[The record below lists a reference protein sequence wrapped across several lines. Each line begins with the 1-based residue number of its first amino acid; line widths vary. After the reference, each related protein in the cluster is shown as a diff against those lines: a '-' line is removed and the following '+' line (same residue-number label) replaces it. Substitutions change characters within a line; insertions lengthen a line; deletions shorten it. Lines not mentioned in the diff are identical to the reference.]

1 MAHSNKQFI
10 INLVIASLISLA
22 LVSFSMA
29 PAYLFLIKNN
39 WFMITIGF
47 VIYALEAWGLYWLYW
62 HTARVRHYQVATLKS
77 QVNIAQLG
85 TVIIAML
92 TMVVLIIVDLKLSAM
107 LNIPETSNSRSLAWM
122 LGEAPLPMIVSVVIF
137 SPICEEL
144 IFRGIFFSYALTNQY
159 NHRNYQMIAVV
170 INSLIFASVH
180 VDANWEP
187 WIYYTLMGGI
197 LGTTYLLA
205 KRDIRMNILVHMGTN
220 LAVFALAAMS

>member
-1 MAHSNKQFI
+1 MAHSNRQFI

-39 WFMITIGF
+39 WLMITIGF
-47 VIYALEAWGLYWLYW
+47 VIYVLEAWGLYWLYR
-62 HTARVRHYQVATLKS
+62 HTARVRHYQVATVKS
-77 QVNIAQLG
+77 RVNIAQLG
-85 TVIIAML
+85 AVIIAML
-92 TMVVLIIVDLKLSAM
+92 TMVVLI
-107 LNIPETSNSRSLAWM
+107 NSRSLAWM

-187 WIYYTLMGGI
+187 WIYYTLMGSI
-197 LGTTYLLA
+197 LGITYLLA

>member
-1 MAHSNKQFI
+1 
-10 INLVIASLISLA
+10 
-22 LVSFSMA
+22 
-29 PAYLFLIKNN
+29 
-39 WFMITIGF
+39 MITIGF
-47 VIYALEAWGLYWLYW
+47 VIYALEAWGLYWLYR

-77 QVNIAQLG
+77 RVNIAQLG

-159 NHRNYQMIAVV
+159 NHRNYQIIAVV

-205 KRDIRMNILVHMGTN
+205 KRDIRLNILVHMGTN

>member
-1 MAHSNKQFI
+1 MAHSNRQFI

-39 WFMITIGF
+39 WLMITIGF
-47 VIYALEAWGLYWLYW
+47 VIYVLEAWGLYWLYR
-62 HTARVRHYQVATLKS
+62 HTARVRHYQVATVKS
-77 QVNIAQLG
+77 RVNIAQLG
-85 TVIIAML
+85 AVIIAML

-144 IFRGIFFSYALTNQY
+144 IFRGIFFSYALTNQ
-159 NHRNYQMIAVV
+159 
-170 INSLIFASVH
+170 
-180 VDANWEP
+180 
-187 WIYYTLMGGI
+187 
-197 LGTTYLLA
+197 
-205 KRDIRMNILVHMGTN
+205 
-220 LAVFALAAMS
+220 

>member
-1 MAHSNKQFI
+1 
-10 INLVIASLISLA
+10 
-22 LVSFSMA
+22 
-29 PAYLFLIKNN
+29 
-39 WFMITIGF
+39 MI
-47 VIYALEAWGLYWLYW
+47 V
-62 HTARVRHYQVATLKS
+62 
-77 QVNIAQLG
+77 
-85 TVIIAML
+85 AML

-187 WIYYTLMGGI
+187 WIYYTLMGSI

-205 KRDIRMNILVHMGTN
+205 KRDIRLNILVHMGTN

>member
-1 MAHSNKQFI
+1 MPWK
-10 INLVIASLISLA
+10 LGG
-22 LVSFSMA
+22 
-29 PAYLFLIKNN
+29 Y
-39 WFMITIGF
+39 IGF
-47 VIYALEAWGLYWLYW
+47 IGIQHELGN
-62 HTARVRHYQVATLKS
+62 YQVATLKS
-77 QVNIAQLG
+77 RVNIAQLV

-92 TMVVLIIVDLKLSAM
+92 TMVVLIIVDLKLGAM

-187 WIYYTLMGGI
+187 WIYYTLMGSI

>member
-1 MAHSNKQFI
+1 MARSNKQFI

-39 WFMITIGF
+39 WIMITIGF
-47 VIYALEAWGLYWLYW
+47 LIYALEVWGLYWLYR

-77 QVNIAQLG
+77 SVNIAQLG
-85 TVIIAML
+85 TVI
-92 TMVVLIIVDLKLSAM
+92 VAM
-107 LNIPETSNSRSLAWM
+107 LNIPETSNSKSLAWM
-122 LGEAPLPMIVSVVIF
+122 FGEAPLPMIISVVIF

-144 IFRGIFFSYALTNQY
+144 IFRGIFFSYALTDQY
-159 NHRNYQMIAVV
+159 NKCNYQMIAVV

-187 WIYYTLMGGI
+187 WIYYTLMGSI

-205 KRDIRMNILVHMGTN
+205 KRDIRTNILVHMGTN
-220 LAVFALAAMS
+220 LAVFALTAIS